1 MKQKYGFPPF
11 PLRWRFLFAPLM
23 ASLLFTYLNVLSE
36 LNIALLELTA
46 LTAIPAYFLGLLFG
60 LPCYVLLGKW
70 ITSVII
76 RLTIAGFLCTFLPV
90 FLMSYSTLS
99 LSWLEWRIDT
109 WRALEAGFIYGLYGL
124 LGGVFAWLLSLPI
137 KTLAEPR

>member
-11 PLRWRFLFAPLM
+11 PLRWRFLFAPFM

-36 LNIALLELTA
+36 LNIALLALTA

-76 RLTIAGFLCTFLPV
+76 RLCIAGFLCAFTPIFLIGFP
-90 FLMSYSTLS
+90 THS
-99 LSWLEWRIDT
+99 LSWYTWQIDT
-109 WRALEAGFIYGLYGL
+109 WRALEGGFTSGFYGL

-137 KTLAEPR
+137 KTLVEPK